1 VRPFGLI
8 GPLAGWELRRLARRG
23 AVLRVRLLFLYGL
36 LIALAVFAALW
47 FQPIPVRDVFTG
59 RLPRFT
65 QAQEVEFAGAFVLTI
80 FEVQLAVVVAFTPAL
95 AASAVS
101 EEKDR
106 HTLQL
111 LLTTQLTD
119 REIVFGKAAGRIA
132 FVLATVFSG
141 VPVLA
146 ITMLFG
152 GVDARVLAAGYALTA
167 GTVALCAAIGV
178 HAACRAPNLRSAVP
192 RAYAATA
199 VLVCGAFVPPLVF
212 ASPFALLAV
221 VHRGAGEWAPAVG
234 IGYPLA
240 QLVVAGLFLI
250 AAARALRL
258 REPSAGPPPVTAFP
272 EPPRPADPP
281 LLRSDDESRPDL
293 PPVDEADPV
302 LWKERCIGR
311 RPAWGVPTV
320 AWGVSALA
328 AGLAAVLF
336 VAGGWVLAQRVALV
350 LHPERGAE
358 LADRPGAPDSGGWL
372 LVCAGVFAAGRY
384 LLPLAVGVSDA
395 IAGERLRGTL
405 DALLATPLD
414 RRALLRTK
422 VRAAAERGSVFAA
435 VAVMAVGM
443 AFTADGSV
451 WLGASAAVLMLCG
464 FGLVIGAGAWLTV
477 RCPSD
482 TRALRL
488 LLLVPLLVGALPAIM
503 WNLLPTGPEVVVPPE
518 LLAPALLVVSGACG
532 AAGLVLWWLAGRA
545 LERGE

>member
-1 VRPFGLI
+1 M

-23 AVLRVRLLFLYGL
+23 SALRVRLLFLYGL
-36 LIALAVFAALW
+36 LIAFACFAAVW
-47 FQPIPVRDVFTG
+47 FHPIPARDVFTG

-65 QAQEVEFAGAFVLTI
+65 QAQEVEFANTFVLVI
-80 FEVQLAVVVAFTPAL
+80 LEAQLVAVVALTPAL

-106 HTLQL
+106 HTLPL

-119 REIVFGKAAGRIA
+119 REIVFGKAVGRIA
-132 FVLATVFSG
+132 FVLAAVFGG

-152 GVDARVLAAGYALTA
+152 GVDVVFLAAGYALTA
-167 GTVALCAAIGV
+167 GTVALCAAIGI
-178 HAACRAPNLRSAVP
+178 HAACRAPDLRSAVL

-199 VLVCGAFVPPLVF
+199 VLVCGAFVPPLAF
-212 ASPFALLAV
+212 ASPFALLVV
-221 VHRGAGEWAPAVG
+221 VHRGAEAWAPVVG

-240 QLVVAGLFLI
+240 QLAVAGLFLV

-258 REPSAGPPPVTAFP
+258 REPTAGPPPVTAFP

-281 LLRSDDESRPDL
+281 LLRPDDEPRPDL
-293 PPVDEADPV
+293 PPVDETDPV
-302 LWKERCIGR
+302 LWKERCIGH

-320 AWGVSALA
+320 ARGVSALA
-328 AGLAAVLF
+328 AGLAVVLF
-336 VAGGWVLAQRVALV
+336 LAGGWVLAQRVALV
-350 LHPERGAE
+350 LHPERGAQ
-358 LADRPGAPDSGGWL
+358 LADRPGAPDEGGWL
-372 LVCAGVFAAGRY
+372 LVCAGVLAAGRY

-414 RRALLRTK
+414 RRTVLGAK
-422 VRAAAERGSVFAA
+422 VRAVAERGSVFAA
-435 VAVMAVGM
+435 VAVTAVGM
-443 AFTADGSV
+443 AFTADGGV
-451 WLGASAAVLMLCG
+451 RLGAAAAVLVLCG

-477 RCPSD
+477 RRPTD
-482 TRALRL
+482 TRAFRL
-488 LLLVPLLVGALPAIM
+488 LLPIAVAAVGWPVGVR
-503 WNLLPTGPEVVVPPE
+503 NLLPTGPEEMVIPPE
-518 LLAPALLVVSGACG
+518 LLAPALLGAAGVCG
-532 AAGLVLWWLAGRA
+532 ATGLVLWWLAGRA